1 MSVTAKTRRLNRQG
15 AKTPSA
21 SGWYVYIARCGD
33 GSLYTGITTDL
44 SRRMAEHSSGRGA
57 KYTRG
62 RGGVRLAYAERRRS
76 KGRALSREAAI
87 KRLRRAEKVALI
99 SGPEHAS

>member
-1 MSVTAKTRRLNRQG
+1 M
-15 AKTPSA
+15 
-21 SGWYVYIARCGD
+21 YIAECSD

-44 SRRMAEHSSGRGA
+44 ERRMSEHSSGRGA

-62 RGGVRLAYAERRRS
+62 RGGVRLAYSERGRT

-87 KRLRRAEKVALI
+87 KGLRRAEKLALI
-99 SGPEHAS
+99 STRR